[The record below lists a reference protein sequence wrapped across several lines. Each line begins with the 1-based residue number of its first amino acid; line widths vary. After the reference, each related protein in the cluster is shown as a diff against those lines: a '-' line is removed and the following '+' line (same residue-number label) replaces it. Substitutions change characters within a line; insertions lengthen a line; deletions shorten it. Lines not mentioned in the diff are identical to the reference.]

1 VRQQTL
7 ATEGHQQCTNARQA
21 GTTRKPH
28 GREGKTPAHD
38 ERVINNN
45 KNNTMKSIK
54 TIICTLCATFVTLT
68 FTQCIQAP
76 QQQAPAA
83 APVAYNGEALR
94 IAYVDIDTLLM
105 NYTLWMELNE
115 EMIRKEENIRATLNE
130 KMKNLQTDFEE
141 FERKLNNNA
150 FATRERAESEQNRIL
165 KKRQELEELQE
176 RLSNELAIETNKNN
190 ILFRDSINTFVQEY
204 NKQKGYN
211 VILSRIGDNILYID
225 NDMNITQEIIDGLN
239 ARYDA
244 NKKK

>member
-1 VRQQTL
+1 MKTL
-7 ATEGHQQCTNARQA
+7 
-21 GTTRKPH
+21 
-28 GREGKTPAHD
+28 
-38 ERVINNN
+38 
-45 KNNTMKSIK
+45 K
-54 TIICTLCATFVTLT
+54 TIATALCASALMLT
-68 FTQCIQAP
+68 FTQCNQAP
-76 QQQAPAA
+76 QQ
-83 APVAYNGEALR
+83 APVIPQTVCCDSTPALR
-94 IAYVDIDTLLM
+94 IAYVDIDTLLV
-105 NYTLWMELNE
+105 NYKLWIELNE

-130 KMKNLQTDFEE
+130 KMKSLQTDFEE

-239 ARYDA
+239 ARYEA

>member
-1 VRQQTL
+1 MKTL
-7 ATEGHQQCTNARQA
+7 
-21 GTTRKPH
+21 
-28 GREGKTPAHD
+28 
-38 ERVINNN
+38 
-45 KNNTMKSIK
+45 K
-54 TIICTLCATFVTLT
+54 TIATALCASALMLT
-68 FTQCIQAP
+68 FTQCNQAP
-76 QQQAPAA
+76 QQT
-83 APVAYNGEALR
+83 PVAPQAVCCDSTPTLR
-94 IAYVDIDTLLM
+94 IAYVDIDTLLV
-105 NYTLWMELNE
+105 NYKLWIQLNE